1 MKLRIFSICLCL
13 VFCLSFLN
21 TSASNAKF
29 TDITVDYDRA
39 TGTVSISGKAPFAEN
54 MSEAVRLVV
63 LKPETDVKKL
73 TSGEE
78 TFLTCGVHVDEVMLD
93 EDAFSFENFVI
104 PTSYAPGK
112 YIVRIAKE
120 DVAYD
125 GAIPVGTVEQA
136 TALLNNASHEEIQS
150 YIEMYN
156 DVYGLDTDDKSI
168 YGHFDSKGTKYVL
181 SKLADKT
188 YSGLD
193 EFKDKFDMYT
203 DIYKVKTGPWGT
215 LEDIIISDATLLGLE
230 LNKYN
235 LLSESEQDK
244 VFKELVGNLY
254 ESDTEFKEAFDNA
267 VKQAKKSTETSGGS
281 TGGSGSGGSGSGNT
295 VSWSGNPSASETAKP
310 AAPFGDLTAHLWAE
324 DSIIKLYNKGII
336 NGKAEGVFAP
346 EDCLTRAEAVKLLVL
361 AFGGVDSNAECDF
374 GDVDRASWMYPYIAT
389 AFEKGIIK
397 GYENGNAGADDNITR
412 EDFCVMILRAANNE
426 GVILA
431 TPSNEIVFSD
441 SEDISLYAK
450 EAVKTLQMAGVVNGM
465 GENSFLPRAYTTR
478 AQAAKIVSG
487 LID

>member
-1 MKLRIFSICLCL
+1 
-13 VFCLSFLN
+13 
-21 TSASNAKF
+21 
-29 TDITVDYDRA
+29 
-39 TGTVSISGKAPFAEN
+39 
-54 MSEAVRLVV
+54 
-63 LKPETDVKKL
+63 
-73 TSGEE
+73 
-78 TFLTCGVHVDEVMLD
+78 
-93 EDAFSFENFVI
+93 
-104 PTSYAPGK
+104 
-112 YIVRIAKE
+112 
-120 DVAYD
+120 
-125 GAIPVGTVEQA
+125 
-136 TALLNNASHEEIQS
+136 
-150 YIEMYN
+150 
-156 DVYGLDTDDKSI
+156 
-168 YGHFDSKGTKYVL
+168 
-181 SKLADKT
+181 
-188 YSGLD
+188 
-193 EFKDKFDMYT
+193 
-203 DIYKVKTGPWGT
+203 
-215 LEDIIISDATLLGLE
+215 
-230 LNKYN
+230 
-235 LLSESEQDK
+235 
-244 VFKELVGNLY
+244 
-254 ESDTEFKEAFDNA
+254 

-361 AFGGVDSNAECDF
+361 AFGGVASNAECDF
-374 GDVDRASWMYPYIAT
+374 GDVGRASWMYPYIAT

-426 GVILA
+426 GVILEA
-431 TPSNEIVFSD
+431 SSNEIVFSD